1 MKKGI
6 ALLGSTGSIGTQALD
21 VIRDHADQFS
31 VEVLSAQ
38 NNLELLISQVIEFE
52 PNAVVIG
59 NEALYEDLSN
69 AINHLPVKVF
79 CGISALEQVVE
90 MDSIDM
96 VLTAMVG
103 FAGLN
108 PTIAAINAGKHI
120 ALANKETMVVAG
132 ELIMKQAKEKG
143 VAIIPVDSEHSA
155 LFQSLIGEDIRSIE
169 KVILTASGGPFL
181 DMSVEELK
189 RVSPQDALKHPNW
202 AMGPKITVDSATM
215 MNKGLEV
222 IEAKWL
228 FDLSPAQIDVVIH
241 PQSVIH
247 SMVQFIDGSV
257 KAQMG
262 PPDMK
267 LPIQYALSFPDRLNS
282 GFKRL
287 NFTEYPNLTFQV
299 PEPKI
304 FRNLAI
310 SFETLE
316 KGGNWPC
323 IMNAA
328 NEIAVEAFLNEK
340 IRFLEIPEVIE
351 QTLVKS
357 QHIQKPS
364 LADLIDSD
372 RMGREIARQY
382 I

>member
-1 MKKGI
+1 MKKRI
-6 ALLGSTGSIGTQALD
+6 AILGSTGSIGTQALD
-21 VIRDHADQFS
+21 VIREHADQFS
-31 VEVLSAQ
+31 VEILSAQ
-38 NNLELLISQVIEFE
+38 NNLELLIRQALEFE

-59 NEALYEDLSN
+59 NETHYEELTK
-69 AINHLPVKVF
+69 AINHLPVKVY
-79 CGISALEQVVE
+79 CGEAALEQVVE
-90 MDSIDM
+90 MDTIDM

-132 ELIMKQAKEKG
+132 EMIMKLAKEKG

-181 DMSVEELK
+181 DKSIEELK
-189 RVSPQDALKHPNW
+189 RVSLKDALKHPNW
-202 AMGPKITVDSATM
+202 TMGPKITVDSATM

-228 FDLSPAQIDVVIH
+228 FDLLPAQIEVVIH

-267 LPIQYALSFPDRLNS
+267 LPIQYALGFPERLNS

-287 NFTEYPNLTFQV
+287 DFTEYPNLTFQV

-328 NEIAVEAFLNEK
+328 NEIAVDAFLREK
-340 IRFLEIPEVIE
+340 IGFLEIPEVIE

-357 QHIQKPS
+357 QYIQKPG
-364 LADLIDSD
+364 LAELMDSD
-372 RMGREIARQY
+372 RLGREIASQF

>member
-1 MKKGI
+1 MKRGI
-6 ALLGSTGSIGTQALD
+6 AILGSTGSIGTQALD
-21 VIRDHADQFS
+21 VIRDHTDKFS

-38 NNLELLISQVIEFE
+38 NNLELLIRQAREFV

-59 NEALYEDLSN
+59 NEDHYTELREALEN
-69 AINHLPVKVF
+69 LPVKVY
-79 CGISALEQVVE
+79 CGIEALNQVVE
-90 MDSIDM
+90 MESINM

-108 PTIAAINAGKHI
+108 PTMKAIEAGKNI

-132 ELIMKQAKEKG
+132 ELIMRLAREKG

-155 LFQSLIGEDIRSIE
+155 LFQSLMGESLKTIE
-169 KVILTASGGPFL
+169 KVILTASGGPFINK
-181 DMSVEELK
+181 SAEELK
-189 RVSPQDALKHPNW
+189 GVSPQDALQHPNW
-202 AMGPKITVDSATM
+202 CMGPKITIDSASM

-228 FDLSPAQIDVVIH
+228 FDLKPSQIEVVVH
-241 PQSVIH
+241 PQSIIH

-262 PPDMK
+262 PPDMR
-267 LPIQYALSFPDRLNS
+267 LPIQYALGFPERLTS

-287 NFTEYPNLTFQV
+287 DFTEYPNLTFQA
-299 PEPKI
+299 PDTKI
-304 FRNLAI
+304 FRNLAL

-328 NEIAVEAFLNEK
+328 NEIAVEAFLEEK
-340 IRFLEIPEVIE
+340 IGFMDIPEVIE
-351 QTLVKS
+351 QALAKS
-357 QHIQKPS
+357 LFIQKPNI
-364 LADLIDSD
+364 ADLIDSD
-372 RMGREIARQY
+372 RLGRDMAQQFI
-382 I
+382 

>member
-1 MKKGI
+1 MKRGI
-6 ALLGSTGSIGTQALD
+6 AILGSTGSIGTQALD
-21 VIRDHADQFS
+21 VIRDHSDKFS

-38 NNLELLISQVIEFE
+38 NNLELLINQAIEFT
-52 PNAVVIG
+52 PNTVVIG
-59 NEALYEDLSN
+59 NEDHYNDLSD
-69 AINHLPVKVF
+69 ALSDLPIKVF
-79 CGISALEQVVE
+79 CGEDALSQVVE

-103 FAGLN
+103 FAGLV
-108 PTIAAINAGKHI
+108 PTIKAIEAGKNI

-132 ELIMKQAKEKG
+132 ELIMELAREKG

-155 LFQSLIGEDIRSIE
+155 IFQSLTGESLHTIE
-169 KVILTASGGPFL
+169 KIILTASGGPFL
-181 DMSVEELK
+181 NMSAGDLK
-189 RVSPQDALKHPNW
+189 HVTLQDALKHPNW
-202 AMGPKITVDSATM
+202 CMGPKITVDSASL

-228 FDLSPAQIDVVIH
+228 FNLKPSQIDVVVH

-267 LPIQYALSFPDRLNS
+267 LPIQYALGFPERLSS

-287 NFTEYPNLTFQV
+287 SFIEYPNLTFQA
-299 PEPKI
+299 PDTKI

-310 SFETLE
+310 SFEALE

-328 NEIAVEAFLNEK
+328 NETAVDAFLKEK
-340 IRFLEIPEVIE
+340 IGFLEIPEVIE
-351 QTLVKS
+351 QTLAKS
-357 QHIQKPS
+357 LHIQKPD
-364 LADLIDSD
+364 LDDLIESD
-372 RMGREIARQY
+372 MMGRKISQQF